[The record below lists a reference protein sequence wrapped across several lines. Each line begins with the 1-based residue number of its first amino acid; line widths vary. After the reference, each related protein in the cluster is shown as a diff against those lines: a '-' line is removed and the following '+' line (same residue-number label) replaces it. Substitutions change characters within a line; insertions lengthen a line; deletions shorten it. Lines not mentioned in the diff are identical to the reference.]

1 MSIHI
6 KSDKDIRDI
15 LRGICNLTL
24 PKSEWTHQS
33 HFAAAIAILSDS
45 NFDALNDMPHIIKAY
60 NEATGVKNT
69 DHEGYHHTITIAS
82 LLAAQSVMNEGASS
96 LSGTLNTLL
105 NAEYGQSK
113 WLLSYW
119 SKDLLFSVKAR
130 KLWVEPD
137 LKKLPFKPDMPQGH
151 TF

>member
-1 MSIHI
+1 MSTHI

-24 PKSEWTHQS
+24 PKPEWTHNA
-33 HFAAAIAILSDS
+33 HFAAAIAILS
-45 NFDALNDMPHIIKAY
+45 NPNYEAFNDMPHIIKAY
-60 NEATGVKNT
+60 NEATGVQNT

-82 LLAAQSVMNEGASS
+82 LLAAQSVMNEGFSS
-96 LSGTLNTLL
+96 LSGTLDELL

-130 KLWVEPD
+130 KLWVGPD
-137 LKKLPFKPDMPQGH
+137 LRKLPFETEPQ
-151 TF
+151 